1 MLNISETYK
10 NAVIQPMRQ
19 FKIKV
24 LINNQEINSKYIKNI
39 KLDEIS
45 CSGDVI
51 SIGDVCSNAFELEM
65 FIPEEVIVFDQ
76 AKVVI
81 KSGLLL
87 NNEVVEWVDLGTYI
101 VNEVAREEYSI
112 KLTGYDAMKR
122 FDSIYEPTITF
133 NENTKFI
140 DVLNDLLRQCIVT
153 LAPVDLSEYENIIID
168 HYFENISC
176 KEMIGYLAGL
186 MGCNVRIN
194 RVNELEFYW
203 YKQCGLTINEELL
216 YEGSY
221 QKTLENS
228 FVINSITSGDEENTY
243 TCGSGNGISFAN
255 PYMTQELLEKIFE
268 KVNGFSYQPCTFKWR
283 GNPGVEN
290 SDTIK
295 YEDKNIVIM
304 KQTLILDGGFSS
316 QVECLGKLENDVVMK
331 TPSPTEIKLNKL
343 YNTLTNAF
351 KHSTETILGQHGG
364 NLVIDLN
371 EDGKPSGWTIMD
383 TPTLEPYTKLWK
395 MNQGG
400 LGYSE
405 DGGKTFKNIAFDLE
419 GNFNANVI
427 NTGAISGEMFELD
440 LESGVIK
447 IGKRNTDGLINNPS
461 FYLNEKGE
469 LSISAFEEVKEELK
483 VKKYLINIENNGTV
497 LNNATDTITLIAK
510 VYNGNDDETENISS
524 VNFNWFRVSNDSE
537 GDVLWNNDHKAM
549 RTISVNTNDLNASA
563 NFYCEITLPIGS
575 RKTQSISIVDNN
587 DIANLGNSYLNVTGA
602 KQIQTL
608 NTDGSYSPNWV
619 SANVTIT
626 PVILNGSQNVD
637 LNDCNISFKKVV
649 NSIET
654 ALTSGETVTNGILKI
669 NKNIMTKTDPA
680 ITYVCYVSYKNTSI
694 KLLTSFSLNV
704 LGKDGSIGSDGIS
717 IISVTPYFAVNS
729 SNTTAPASGWLTT
742 QPVRSKGQYLWR
754 KDITKFSD
762 NSTSTTIPYVITGDK
777 GDAGLPGKDA
787 AVQSP
792 TAPSDKTQLWLDTVN
807 NVLKRWNGS
816 EWEIANSPYTGDT
829 APSSPYVGMQWGD
842 TSVNP
847 SILKIWDGDNWL
859 SLGNY
864 SGSIDSLEGKYSALN
879 TAVNQTTDGVKTI
892 VENTTVKFNG
902 EDITLKKY
910 VEQMKIDIDGIT
922 NTIKTTGG
930 NNIIRDSIGCFNDGA
945 WEGNF
950 NVDSTNETRLR
961 NMYGYAILLKK
972 GTIVQT
978 NKVANGEYVL
988 SFVYK
993 KTATLA
999 NVSVVINNVS
1009 YTLTNSDFTEFEL
1022 PIIANSGSIEI
1033 KFTCDT
1039 DNVCPIINLM
1049 LNKGDKKKE
1058 WSLNP
1063 NETWSDT
1070 VKIGRGVRISSS
1082 GTDVEFVAY
1091 ADVIGFVDKHGNYI
1105 TTFDDNGLITNEAVI
1120 KNRATIVGLLIQRI
1134 NGQTVINCL
1143 KEE

>member
-1 MLNISETYK
+1 MMLNISEAYK

-24 LINNQEINSKYIKNI
+24 LINDQEINSKYIKNI

-122 FDSIYEPTITF
+122 FDSIYESTITF
-133 NENTKFI
+133 DDRTKFI

-316 QVECLGKLENDVVMK
+316 QVECLGKLDNDVVMK
-331 TPSPTEIKLNKL
+331 TSSPTEIKLNKM
-343 YNTLTNAF
+343 YQTLTEAF
-351 KHSTETILGQHGG
+351 KQSTETILGQRGG

-371 EDGKPSGWTIMD
+371 VDGKPNGWTIMN

-419 GNFNANVI
+419 GNFNANII
-427 NTGAISGEMFELD
+427 NTGIINGEMFELD
-440 LESGVIK
+440 LQTGVIR
-447 IGKRNTDGLINNPS
+447 IGKRDNDGEISNPS
-461 FYLNEKGE
+461 FHLNENGE
-469 LSISAFEEVKEELK
+469 
-483 VKKYLINIENNGTV
+483 
-497 LNNATDTITLIAK
+497 
-510 VYNGNDDETENISS
+510 
-524 VNFNWFRVSNDSE
+524 
-537 GDVLWNNDHKAM
+537 
-549 RTISVNTNDLNASA
+549 
-563 NFYCEITLPIGS
+563 
-575 RKTQSISIVDNN
+575 
-587 DIANLGNSYLNVTGA
+587 
-602 KQIQTL
+602 
-608 NTDGSYSPNWV
+608 
-619 SANVTIT
+619 
-626 PVILNGSQNVD
+626 
-637 LNDCNISFKKVV
+637 
-649 NSIET
+649 
-654 ALTSGETVTNGILKI
+654 LKI
-669 NKNIMTKTDPA
+669 NGFN
-680 ITYVCYVSYKNTSI
+680 
-694 KLLTSFSLNV
+694 SF
-704 LGKDGSIGSDGIS
+704 G
-717 IISVTPYFAVNS
+717 
-729 SNTTAPASGWLTT
+729 
-742 QPVRSKGQYLWR
+742 
-754 KDITKFSD
+754 
-762 NSTSTTIPYVITGDK
+762 
-777 GDAGLPGKDA
+777 
-787 AVQSP
+787 
-792 TAPSDKTQLWLDTVN
+792 
-807 NVLKRWNGS
+807 
-816 EWEIANSPYTGDT
+816 
-829 APSSPYVGMQWGD
+829 
-842 TSVNP
+842 
-847 SILKIWDGDNWL
+847 
-859 SLGNY
+859 
-864 SGSIDSLEGKYSALN
+864 
-879 TAVNQTTDGVKTI
+879 
-892 VENTTVKFNG
+892 ENL
-902 EDITLKKY
+902 IH
-910 VEQMKIDIDGIT
+910 
-922 NTIKTTGG
+922 
-930 NNIIRDSIGCFNDGA
+930 DSIGVFNDGS
-945 WEGNF
+945 WEGSF
-950 NVDSTNETRLR
+950 NIDSTNEVR
-961 NMYGYAILLKK
+961 NMNSYGYALLLKK
-972 GTIVQT
+972 GNLKQHITV
-978 NKVANGEYVL
+978 VNGTYTL

-993 KTATLA
+993 KLINLA
-999 NVSVVINNVS
+999 RVKVIINGEEFALSNNG
-1009 YTLTNSDFTEFEL
+1009 YTEFKHSL
-1022 PIIANSGSIEI
+1022 NVITGNIGIE
-1033 KFTCDT
+1033 FVTDT
-1039 DNVCPIINLM
+1039 ENACPIINLM
-1049 LNKGDKKKE
+1049 LNKGDQPIE

-1070 VKIGRGVRISSS
+1070 VQIGRGIRINST
-1082 GTDVEFVAY
+1082 GTDVVFVAN
-1091 ADVIGFVDKHGNYI
+1091 ADIIGFMNKQGEYI
-1105 TTFDDNGLITNEAVI
+1105 TTFDNEGLVASSIIV
-1120 KNRATIVGLLIQRI
+1120 KNKATIVNLLIQDI
-1134 NGQTVINCL
+1134 NNQTVIN
-1143 KEE
+1143 KINPEEVEVIDNGE